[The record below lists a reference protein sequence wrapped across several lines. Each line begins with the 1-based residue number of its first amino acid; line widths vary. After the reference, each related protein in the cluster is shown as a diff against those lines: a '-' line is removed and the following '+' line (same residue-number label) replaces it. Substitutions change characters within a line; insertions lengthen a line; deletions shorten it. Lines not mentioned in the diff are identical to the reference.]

1 MGSLTISYCWTIAT
15 ASEILSGRK
24 FGDSNSSQ
32 RPVPPVLCCVS
43 LPIKRFK
50 TNVRA
55 FASQRSV
62 KKSRKKGK
70 TEKTDTAVP
79 EKYLLSDDV
88 NPDYVEDNK
97 NTSFLDTSEAGTSV
111 PMIPS
116 RGSVLQAC
124 IITSGL
130 IGLLGV
136 VIREVSHVASG
147 GGLPIVDCS
156 VEIPLTFQMWHVEL
170 ITGLVILVSSCRYLL
185 LKIWPDFAES
195 SEAANSQVLSSLEP
209 LDYIVVSLLPGISE
223 ELLFRGALLPLF
235 GISWQSV
242 VAVASIFGI
251 LHLGS
256 GRKYSFAVWATFVGI
271 AYGYATILSST
282 VLVPMAAHAINNLVG
297 GIIWRYTSNSSK

>member
-1 MGSLTISYCWTIAT
+1 MVSELCRGSIGNSLSILTG
-15 ASEILSGRK
+15 GR
-24 FGDSNSSQ
+24 D
-32 RPVPPVLCCVS
+32 
-43 LPIKRFK
+43 KRFK

-79 EKYLLSDDV
+79 DKYLLSDDV
-88 NPDYVEDNK
+88 NPDYVEDSKK
-97 NTSFLDTSEAGTSV
+97 NISLLDTSEAGTSV

-124 IITSGL
+124 IITSGF

-156 VEIPLTFQMWHVEL
+156 VKIPLTFQMWHVEL

-235 GISWQSV
+235 GINWQSV

-282 VLVPMAAHAINNLVG
+282 LLVPMAAHAVNNLVG

>member
-1 MGSLTISYCWTIAT
+1 MGSLTTNNFSKFTTIVT
-15 ASEILSGRK
+15 SCRK
-24 FGDSNSSQ
+24 FGDPNRSPRST
-32 RPVPPVLCCVS
+32 PPILCYG
-43 LPIKRFK
+43 FK
-50 TNVRA
+50 ANVRA
-55 FASQRSV
+55 FASQKSV

-70 TEKTDTAVP
+70 TEKTDTAIP
-79 EKYLLSDDV
+79 DKYLLSDDV
-88 NPDYVEDNK
+88 NQDYVEDNK
-97 NTSFLDTSEAGTSV
+97 NAYPLDTSEAGTSV

-116 RGSVLQAC
+116 RGSVLKAC

-130 IGLLGV
+130 IGLLGI
-136 VIREVSHVASG
+136 VIREGTHVAAA

-156 VEIPLTFQMWHVEL
+156 VEIPVTFQMWHLEL

-185 LKIWPDFAES
+185 LKVWPDFAES

-235 GISWQSV
+235 GINWLSV
-242 VAVASIFGI
+242 VATASIFGI

-271 AYGYATILSST
+271 VYGYATILSST
-282 VLVPMAAHAINNLVG
+282 VVVPMAAHAVNNLVG

>member
-15 ASEILSGRK
+15 ACRK

-32 RPVPPVLCCVS
+32 RPVPPVLCC
-43 LPIKRFK
+43 RFK

>member
-1 MGSLTISYCWTIAT
+1 MGSVAINNFWNFTTITT
-15 ASEILSGRK
+15 ACRN
-24 FGDSNSSQ
+24 FGDPSCSP
-32 RPVPPVLCCVS
+32 RS
-43 LPIKRFK
+43 LPSILCSGFK

-55 FASQRSV
+55 FASQKSI

-70 TEKTDTAVP
+70 TEKTDTAIP
-79 EKYLLSDDV
+79 NKYVLGDDV
-88 NPDYVEDNK
+88 SPNYVEDSK
-97 NTSFLDTSEAGTSV
+97 NTSPLDTSEAETSV
-111 PMIPS
+111 LMIPS

-124 IITSGL
+124 VITSGL
-130 IGLLGV
+130 IGLVGV
-136 VIREVSHVASG
+136 VIREVSHVASA

-156 VEIPLTFQMWHVEL
+156 VEIPLTFQLWHLEL

-185 LKIWPDFAES
+185 LKIWPDFSES

-235 GISWQSV
+235 GINWQSV

-271 AYGYATILSST
+271 ARHH
-282 VLVPMAAHAINNLVG
+282 MALHIKFIKIDCMHHDHLRKG
-297 GIIWRYTSNSSK
+297 LL

>member
-1 MGSLTISYCWTIAT
+1 MGSLTTNNCWKFTSIDT
-15 ASEILSGRK
+15 ACSK
-24 FGDSNSSQ
+24 FGDPNCSPRS
-32 RPVPPVLCCVS
+32 VPPILCS
-43 LPIKRFK
+43 RFK
-50 TNVRA
+50 ANVRA
-55 FASQRSV
+55 FASQKSV

-70 TEKTDTAVP
+70 PEKMDTAIP
-79 EKYLLSDDV
+79 DKHLLSDDV
-88 NPDYVEDNK
+88 NPDYVEDSK
-97 NTSFLDTSEAGTSV
+97 NTSPVDTSEAGTSAL
-111 PMIPS
+111 MIPS

-130 IGLLGV
+130 IGLVGV
-136 VIREVSHVASG
+136 VIREVSHVASE

-156 VEIPLTFQMWHVEL
+156 IEIPLTFQMWHLEL
-170 ITGLVILVSSCRYLL
+170 ITGLVILVSSCRYVL
-185 LKIWPDFAES
+185 LKIWLDFAES

-235 GISWQSV
+235 GITWQSV

-251 LHLGS
+251 LHLSS

-282 VLVPMAAHAINNLVG
+282 VLVPMAAHAVNNLVG

>member
-1 MGSLTISYCWTIAT
+1 MGSLTTNNFTIAT
-15 ASEILSGRK
+15 ACRK
-24 FGDSNSSQ
+24 FGDPNCSPRSVQ
-32 RPVPPVLCCVS
+32 PILCS
-43 LPIKRFK
+43 GFK
-50 TNVRA
+50 ANVRA
-55 FASQRSV
+55 IASQKSV

-70 TEKTDTAVP
+70 TDKTDTAIP
-79 EKYLLSDDV
+79 DKYLLSDDV
-88 NPDYVEDNK
+88 SPEYVEDSK
-97 NTSFLDTSEAGTSV
+97 DTSAIDTSETGTSV
-111 PMIPS
+111 LMIPS

-130 IGLLGV
+130 IGLVGV
-136 VIREVSHVASG
+136 VIREVSHVASA

-156 VEIPLTFQMWHVEL
+156 VEIPLTFQMWHLEL

-223 ELLFRGALLPLF
+223 ELLFRGALLPFF
-235 GISWQSV
+235 GINWQSV

-282 VLVPMAAHAINNLVG
+282 VLVPMAAHAVNNLVG

>member
-1 MGSLTISYCWTIAT
+1 MVSELCRGSIGNSLSILTG
-15 ASEILSGRK
+15 GR
-24 FGDSNSSQ
+24 D
-32 RPVPPVLCCVS
+32 
-43 LPIKRFK
+43 KRFK

-79 EKYLLSDDV
+79 DKYLLSDDV
-88 NPDYVEDNK
+88 NPDYVEDSKK
-97 NTSFLDTSEAGTSV
+97 NISLLDTSEAGTSV

-124 IITSGL
+124 IITSGF

-156 VEIPLTFQMWHVEL
+156 VKIPLTFQMWHVEL

-282 VLVPMAAHAINNLVG
+282 LLVPMAAHAVNNLVG

>member
-1 MGSLTISYCWTIAT
+1 M
-15 ASEILSGRK
+15 
-24 FGDSNSSQ
+24 
-32 RPVPPVLCCVS
+32 PPVLCC
-43 LPIKRFK
+43 RFK

-88 NPDYVEDNK
+88 NPDYVEDNKK

-235 GISWQSV
+235 GINWQSV

>member
-1 MGSLTISYCWTIAT
+1 MGSSSMGSLTTNNFLKFTTIVT
-15 ASEILSGRK
+15 SCRK
-24 FGDSNSSQ
+24 FGDPNCSPRSI
-32 RPVPPVLCCVS
+32 PPVLCYG
-43 LPIKRFK
+43 FK
-50 TNVRA
+50 ANVRA
-55 FASQRSV
+55 FASQKSV

-70 TEKTDTAVP
+70 TEKTDTAIP
-79 EKYLLSDDV
+79 DKYLLSDDV
-88 NPDYVEDNK
+88 NQDYVEDNK
-97 NTSFLDTSEAGTSV
+97 NASPLDTSKAGTSV

-116 RGSVLQAC
+116 RGSVLKAC

-130 IGLLGV
+130 IGLLGI
-136 VIREVSHVASG
+136 VIREGSHVASA

-156 VEIPLTFQMWHVEL
+156 VEIPVTFQMWHLEL

-235 GISWQSV
+235 GINWLSV
-242 VAVASIFGI
+242 VATASIFGI

-271 AYGYATILSST
+271 VYGYATILSST
-282 VLVPMAAHAINNLVG
+282 VVVPMAAHAVNNLVG

>member
-1 MGSLTISYCWTIAT
+1 MGSLTTNNFWKFTTIDT
-15 ASEILSGRK
+15 ACRK
-24 FGDSNSSQ
+24 FGVPNCSPRS
-32 RPVPPVLCCVS
+32 VPPIFCS
-43 LPIKRFK
+43 GFK
-50 TNVRA
+50 AKIRA
-55 FASQRSV
+55 FASQKSV

-70 TEKTDTAVP
+70 TEKMDTAIP
-79 EKYLLSDDV
+79 DKYLLSDDV
-88 NPDYVEDNK
+88 NPDYVEDSN
-97 NTSFLDTSEAGTSV
+97 NASPLDTSEAGTSV
-111 PMIPS
+111 LRIPS
-116 RGSVLQAC
+116 RRSVLQAC

-136 VIREVSHVASG
+136 VIREVSHVASER
-147 GGLPIVDCS
+147 GLPIADCS
-156 VEIPLTFQMWHVEL
+156 VEIPLTFQMWHLEL

-235 GISWQSV
+235 GINWQSV
-242 VAVASIFGI
+242 VATASIFGI

-256 GRKYSFAVWATFVGI
+256 GRKYSFSVWATFVGI

-282 VLVPMAAHAINNLVG
+282 VFVPMAAHAVNNLVG
-297 GIIWRYTSNSSK
+297 GIIWRYTSKSSK

>member
-1 MGSLTISYCWTIAT
+1 MGSLTINYCWTIAT
-15 ASEILSGRK
+15 ACMVSELCRGSIGNSLSILTGGR
-24 FGDSNSSQ
+24 D
-32 RPVPPVLCCVS
+32 
-43 LPIKRFK
+43 KRFK

-79 EKYLLSDDV
+79 DKYLLSDDV
-88 NPDYVEDNK
+88 NPDYVEDSKK
-97 NTSFLDTSEAGTSV
+97 NISLLDTSEAGTSV

-124 IITSGL
+124 IITSGF

-156 VEIPLTFQMWHVEL
+156 VKIPLTFQMWHVEL

-235 GISWQSV
+235 GINWQSV

-282 VLVPMAAHAINNLVG
+282 LLVPMAAHAVNNLVG